1 MRYVIQCLDG
11 EGRRDLRLTHRPAHK
26 AYLAACGVDVRLS
39 GPLVTDVGETMI
51 GSLFVV
57 EVPDRA
63 AAEAFNRNDP
73 FSTYGIWERVS
84 IHAFLDLTCH

>member
-11 EGRRDLRLTHRPAHK
+11 EGRLPARLQHRPAHK
-26 AYLAACGVDVRLS
+26 AYLADCGVDIRLS
-39 GPLVTDVGETMI
+39 GPLVADDGETMI

-63 AAEAFNRNDP
+63 AAERFNREDP
-73 FSTYGIWERVS
+73 FSVHGIWDQVS
-84 IHAFLDLTCH
+84 IHAFLDLTGR

>member
-1 MRYVIQCLDG
+1 MRFVIQCLDG
-11 EGRRDLRLTHRPAHK
+11 EDRLDLRLAHRPAHK
-26 AYLAACGVDVRLS
+26 AYLAACGVDIRLS
-39 GPLVTDVGETMI
+39 GPLVADDGETMI

-63 AAEAFNRNDP
+63 AAEAFNRDDP

-84 IHAFLDLTCH
+84 IHVFLDLTGR